1 MNIAMWMLAGAIL
14 GWVGFTYMRF
24 NEQRGMMVSVII
36 GTIGGLVGGKMIAP
50 MFSAAQAVPDAFSSS
65 ALVFAVAIAAAFLAA
80 GNLIYNKWGV

>member
-24 NEQRGMMVSVII
+24 NEQRGMMISMII
-36 GTIGGLVGGKMIAP
+36 GAMGGLVGGKMIAP
-50 MFSAAQAVPDAFSSS
+50 MFSAVQAVPDAFSSS

>member
-1 MNIAMWMLAGAIL
+1 MLAGAIL

-24 NEQRGMMVSVII
+24 NEQRGMMISMII
-36 GTIGGLVGGKMIAP
+36 GAMGGLVGGKMIAP
-50 MFSAAQAVPDAFSSS
+50 MFSAVQAVPDAFSSS

>member
-24 NEQRGMMVSVII
+24 NEQRGMMISMII
-36 GTIGGLVGGKMIAP
+36 GAMGGLVGGKMIAP
-50 MFSAAQAVPDAFSSS
+50 MFSAVQVVPDAFSSS